1 MKNQYVGDIGDYGK
15 YAILR
20 EFANAGV
27 KVGINWYLTENDGS
41 NDGKFTKYLEND
53 SLRRYCPEVFDALRS
68 IVKNDKKTV
77 ADIMDSG
84 IIPNAVFYG
93 NLLKPVGKPQ
103 ERKAFRDKWFEES
116 IGILTDADL
125 IFMDPDNGLL
135 ESGDGSKLGSEKY
148 ILPEEVERY
157 YNEGHN
163 VVYYCHKGR
172 RSYAAWDDYISLMF
186 DRIPDAK
193 PAVLTYHKGS
203 QRSYVFLIH
212 EKDFVPYRK
221 VIDKICNRWMRLLSE
236 EYTNKGNVAGKSV
249 GDDIKL
255 ERSDGTIITLKKRVD
270 GRLEVYTSKDPNS
283 HIIITPEL
291 LSRELGLW

>member
-53 SLRRYCPEVFDALRS
+53 SMRRYCPEVFDALRS
-68 IVKNDKKTV
+68 IAKNDKKTV

-135 ESGDGSKLGSEKY
+135 ESGDGSKLGSEKD

-212 EKDFVPYRK
+212 EKDFVLYRN
-221 VIDKICNRWMRLLSE
+221 VIDKICNRWMRLFSE
-236 EYTNKGNVAGKSV
+236 EFTKSGDVAGKAD
-249 GDDIKL
+249 GEIRFEK
-255 ERSDGTIITLKKRVD
+255 SDGTIITLNKRAD
-270 GRLEVYTSKDPNS
+270 GRVQIKTSKEPNTS
-283 HIIITPEL
+283 RILSVEL
-291 LSRELGLW
+291 FCQQLGIW

>member
-1 MKNQYVGDIGDYGK
+1 MKNQYVGDVGDYGK

-20 EFANAGV
+20 EFANVGV
-27 KVGINWYLTENDGS
+27 KVGINWYLTENDDS

-53 SLRRYCPEVFDALRS
+53 RMRRYCPEVFDALSS

-77 ADIMDSG
+77 ADIKDSG

-93 NLLKPVGKPQ
+93 KLLKPIGKPQ
-103 ERKAFRDKWFEES
+103 ERKTFRNQWFEES
-116 IGILTDADL
+116 IGVLADADL

-135 ESGDGSKLGSEKY
+135 ESGDGSKPGSEKY

-186 DRIPDAK
+186 ERIPDAK
-193 PAVLTYHKGS
+193 PTVLTYHKGS

-212 EKDFVPYRK
+212 ENVFVLYRK
-221 VIDKICNRWMRLLSE
+221 VIDKISSRWMRLFSE

-291 LSRELGLW
+291 LSRELGIW